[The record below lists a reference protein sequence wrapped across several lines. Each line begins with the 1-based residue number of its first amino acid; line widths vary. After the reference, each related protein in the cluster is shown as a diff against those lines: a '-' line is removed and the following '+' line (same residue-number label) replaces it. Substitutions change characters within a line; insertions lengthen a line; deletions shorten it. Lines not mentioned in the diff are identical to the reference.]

1 MKRIALLL
9 LSAFCALT
17 LSACQTTT
25 PATSSGA
32 ASSAPAE
39 SSPAQPPEPPAPTEE
54 ELAAQEIEALLS
66 SMTLEEKVGQLF
78 FVRVPASNAEAD
90 VSAYH
95 LGGYL
100 LFGRDFQNAVGS
112 WLTAEQIKENLIA
125 YQAAAKIP
133 LLIGVDEEGGT
144 VVRASANPN
153 LRASKFKSPQK
164 LFAAGGIDAI
174 IADVQE
180 KDALLSSLGINVNLA
195 PVCDLSTNP
204 KDFIYDRAFG
214 QGAEETAAYVSAV
227 TQAMCNDGMGS
238 VLKHFP
244 GYGDNADTHT
254 GVAVDSRPLETFETA
269 DFLPFQ
275 AGISGGGDLTAV
287 LVSHNIIQCMDN
299 ALPASLS
306 PAVHW
311 ILREDLGFN
320 GVVMTDDL
328 VMDAVKTYAAE
339 GSVAV
344 LAIQAGNDLLI
355 ATDYRTQIPQ
365 VIAAVQDGT
374 LDEAMID
381 AACTR
386 VLAWK
391 QALGLLETM
400 PSAS

>member
-1 MKRIALLL
+1 MKRITLLL

-17 LSACQTTT
+17 LSACHAAA
-25 PATSSGA
+25 PAASSGA

-78 FVRVPASNAEAD
+78 FVRVPVLEAETD

-100 LFGRDFQNAVGS
+100 LFGRDFQSAAGI
-112 WLTAEQIKENLIA
+112 WLTAEQIQKTLSA
-125 YQAAAKIP
+125 YQAAANIP

-164 LFAAGGIDAI
+164 LFASGGIDAI
-174 IADVQE
+174 IADAQE

-195 PVCDLSTNP
+195 PVCDLSTNS

-254 GVAVDSRPLETFETA
+254 GVAVDSRPLETFQTA

-306 PAVHW
+306 PAVHR

-374 LDEAMID
+374 LDEALID
-381 AACTR
+381 TACTR

-391 QALGLLETM
+391 QALGLLENI

>member
-17 LSACQTTT
+17 LSACHATT

-78 FVRVPASNAEAD
+78 FVRVPASNAEVD

-112 WLTAEQIKENLIA
+112 WLTAEQIQENLIA

-306 PAVHW
+306 PAVHR

-328 VMDAVKTYAAE
+328 VMDAVKSYAAD

-365 VIAAVQDGT
+365 VISAVQDGT
-374 LDEAMID
+374 LDEALID

>member
-1 MKRIALLL
+1 MKRITLLL

-17 LSACQTTT
+17 LSACHAAA
-25 PATSSGA
+25 PAASSGA

-78 FVRVPASNAEAD
+78 FVRVPVLEAETD

-100 LFGRDFQNAVGS
+100 LFGRDFQSAAGI
-112 WLTAEQIKENLIA
+112 WLTAEQIQKTLSA
-125 YQAAAKIP
+125 YQAAANIP

-164 LFAAGGIDAI
+164 LFASGGIDAI
-174 IADVQE
+174 IADAQE
-180 KDALLSSLGINVNLA
+180 KDALLSSLGINVNLT
-195 PVCDLSTNP
+195 PVCDLSTNS

-254 GVAVDSRPLETFETA
+254 GVAVDSRPLETFQTA

-306 PAVHW
+306 PAVHR

-374 LDEAMID
+374 LDEALID
-381 AACTR
+381 TACTR

-391 QALGLLETM
+391 QALGLLENI